1 MRTHDPRRAMTGR
14 QGGASALVLVT
25 LLAGGCATLDP
36 HNIVGRSIPPVV
48 VAAGATGE
56 AARRAEREATL
67 DLVWRTIA
75 ERYYRADLNG
85 VDWARARERW
95 APLVLAAPT
104 ERDYWERLDRMT
116 GELADSH
123 TRVESPEAVALRRNE
138 QARGLGLNLREID
151 GVLTVLTAHAES
163 DAWWAGVRPGM
174 ALVTIDGA
182 DALERWRQWAR
193 EARPTSSP
201 QAALR
206 LPLRA
211 LHRLADESSA
221 GVALT
226 FRRHDGS
233 LLDARVKPSAY
244 PARATAFARRLPSG
258 MAYVRFTAFRESLR
272 ERVLELLRAH
282 GDAPGLVL
290 DLRGN
295 GGGSAA
301 MADAIASA
309 FFRERTLIAWTQTR
323 SGQPVSIGG
332 VPIIRGERVAEGRAD
347 AYAGPVAILVDSAT
361 ASAAEALASAL
372 QANGRARVFGETSCG
387 CLLAF
392 LGHMKLPGGGEL
404 AYSEVG
410 YTDVRGE
417 RIEGR
422 GILPDEPVLPTRADL
437 RDGRDRVLEAAVT
450 WLSLAARSAPRP

>member
-1 MRTHDPRRAMTGR
+1 MAPAWRCFLRLASLA
-14 QGGASALVLVT
+14 GALG
-25 LLAGGCATLDP
+25 LLGGCATLDP
-36 HNIVGRSIPPVV
+36 YNIVGRAVPPVV
-48 VAAGATGE
+48 VAAGASDE
-56 AARRAEREATL
+56 AAKRAQREATL

-95 APLVLAAPT
+95 APLVLAAPS
-104 ERDYWERLDRMT
+104 ERDYWERLDRLT
-116 GELADSH
+116 AELADAH
-123 TRVESPEAVALRRNE
+123 TRVESPETVELRRSE
-138 QARGLGLNLREID
+138 QSRSLGLSLREID
-151 GVLTVLTAHAES
+151 GVLTVLAVHGDS

-211 LHRLADESSA
+211 LNRFAEASPDGAALA
-221 GVALT
+221 

-233 LLDARVKPSAY
+233 LLETRLKPAVYSAQ
-244 PARATAFARRLPSG
+244 AKAFARRLPSG
-258 MAYVRFTAFRESLR
+258 MAYLRFTAFRESLR
-272 ERVLELLRAH
+272 ARILELIRAH
-282 GDAPGLVL
+282 DDAPGLIL

-295 GGGSAA
+295 GGGSAV
-301 MADAIASA
+301 MVEAIASA
-309 FFRERTLIAWTQTR
+309 FFRERALLVRTQTR
-323 SGQPVSIGG
+323 SGRPVTIAG
-332 VPIIRGERVAEGRAD
+332 VPLIPAEYLTEGRPD
-347 AYAGPVAILVDSAT
+347 AYDGPVAILIDSAT

-372 QANGRARVFGETSCG
+372 QANGRARVFGEASCG

-392 LGHMKLPGGGEL
+392 LGYQKLPGGGEL

-422 GILPDEPVLPTRADL
+422 GIRPDEPITLTRADL
-437 RDGRDRVLEAAVT
+437 RDGRDRVLEAAVA
-450 WLSLAARSAPRP
+450 WLVTAARSAPRFSRVFP

>member
-1 MRTHDPRRAMTGR
+1 MTTIEPEHAVIGRRIR
-14 QGGASALVLVT
+14 ASAVALVP
-25 LLAGGCATLDP
+25 LLASGCATLDP
-36 HNIVGRSIPPVV
+36 HNIIGRSIPPVV
-48 VAAGATGE
+48 IVAGASDE
-56 AARRAEREATL
+56 AAKRAEREATL

-85 VDWARARERW
+85 VDWVRARERW

-116 GELADSH
+116 AELADSH
-123 TRVESPEAVALRRNE
+123 TRVESPEAVELRRSE
-138 QARGLGLNLREID
+138 QSRGLGLNLREID
-151 GVLTVLTAHAES
+151 GVLTVVTVHAES

-193 EARPTSSP
+193 EARPTSST

-211 LHRLADESSA
+211 LHRLADASTN
-221 GVALT
+221 GVALG

-233 LLDARVKPSAY
+233 LLEARVKPSAY
-244 PARATAFARRLPSG
+244 PARATASARRLPSG
-258 MAYVRFTAFRESLR
+258 IAYVRFTAFRESLR
-272 ERVLELLRAH
+272 VRVLELIRAH
-282 GDAPGLVL
+282 GEAPGLVL

-301 MADAIASA
+301 MADAIAGA
-309 FFRERTLIAWTQTR
+309 FFRERTVIARTQTR
-323 SGQPVSIGG
+323 SGRPVSLLG
-332 VPIIRGERVAEGRAD
+332 VPLIRGERVAEGRED
-347 AYAGPVAILVDSAT
+347 AYTGPVAVLVDAAT

-372 QANGRARVFGETSCG
+372 QANARARVFGEPSCG

-422 GILPDEPVLPTRADL
+422 GILPDEPVQPTRTDL
-437 RDGRDRVLEAAVT
+437 RDGRDRVLEAAVA
-450 WLSLAARSAPRP
+450 WLVTTARAAPAP

>member
-1 MRTHDPRRAMTGR
+1 MTTIEPEHAVIGRRIR
-14 QGGASALVLVT
+14 ASALALVT
-25 LLAGGCATLDP
+25 LLASGCATLDP
-36 HNIVGRSIPPVV
+36 HDIIGRSIPPVV
-48 VAAGATGE
+48 LAAGGTGE
-56 AARRAEREATL
+56 TAKRVEREATL

-75 ERYYRADLNG
+75 DRYYRADLNG
-85 VDWARARERW
+85 VDWARVRERW

-116 GELADSH
+116 AELADAH
-123 TRVESPEAVALRRNE
+123 TRVESPEAVELRRSE
-138 QARGLGLNLREID
+138 RSRGLGLNLREL
-151 GVLTVLTAHAES
+151 GGALTVLSVHGES

-174 ALVTIDGA
+174 VLVTIDGA
-182 DALERWRQWAR
+182 DALARWRQWAR

-211 LHRLADESSA
+211 LTRLAEASPA
-221 GVALT
+221 GVALA
-226 FRRHDGS
+226 FQRHDGS
-233 LLDARVKPSAY
+233 LLETSLKPSIY
-244 PARATAFARRLPSG
+244 PARATAYARRLPTG

-272 ERVLELLRAH
+272 EPVLELIRAH

-309 FFRERTLIAWTQTR
+309 FFSKRTVIARTQTR
-323 SGQPVSIGG
+323 SGRPVSLLG
-332 VPIIRGERVAEGRAD
+332 VPLIRGERVAEGRAD
-347 AYAGPVAILVDSAT
+347 AYAGPVAVLVDSAT

-410 YTDVRGE
+410 YIDVRGE

-422 GILPDEPVLPTRADL
+422 GILPDEPVQPTRTDL
-437 RDGRDRVLEAAVT
+437 RDGRDRVLEAAVS
-450 WLSLAARSAPRP
+450 WLGSAVRSAPRP